1 MTSSGPAEG
10 DSRAATGQDVTIP
23 GPDGAK
29 RSRLAEPSAPA
40 GVAPERRG
48 STRLLPRAMPWA
60 RSEFAQPLHRNAYA
74 LVASGGL
81 TSVLG
86 LAFWALAARRYSAH
100 DLGLQSA
107 AISAMLLLAGVA
119 QLGLIPVLM
128 RFLPVA
134 GQRARSLVVRSYS
147 CSTFIALVAA
157 AVFILGTPLWSPPLT
172 FLRSSGA
179 WWAAFVL
186 ATAAT
191 SISSLQDGAL
201 TGMRRA
207 VWVPVENSLVSVAKM
222 VLLVAFAA
230 SLPRSGIFASWNIAT
245 AFAVVGINGLLF
257 SKVFPAPSS
266 FSAAGEDGEL
276 LLRRLIRPALHNHV
290 GNMFSLGVVYAMP
303 LIVVFRLG
311 AEPTA
316 YFAIPWAIYSAGLQ
330 QITTAM
336 SWSLTVE
343 AAATPGELRPYL
355 RRSLMHSLALLVP
368 AAVLVAAL
376 APQFLELL
384 GPKYAANGGDL
395 LRWLALASLP
405 GAALPMT
412 LALARI
418 RNRTSIVMTTQAA
431 TAIVVISLSTA
442 LLPSVG
448 LAAVGVSALV
458 TNCVIAVI
466 AVWRYLGPA
475 IGLLEPRTGEAK

>member
-1 MTSSGPAEG
+1 
-10 DSRAATGQDVTIP
+10 
-23 GPDGAK
+23 
-29 RSRLAEPSAPA
+29 
-40 GVAPERRG
+40 VAPERRG
-48 STRLLPRAMPWA
+48 VTRLLPRAMPWA

-81 TSVLG
+81 TSLLG
-86 LAFWALAARRYSAH
+86 LAYWALAARRYSAH

-134 GQRARSLVVRSYS
+134 GPRARSLVVRSYS
-147 CSTFIALVAA
+147 CSTFVALVAA
-157 AVFILGTPLWSPPLT
+157 AVFILGTPLWSPPLA

-179 WWAAFVL
+179 WWAAFLL

-207 VWVPVENSLVSVAKM
+207 VWVPIENSLVSVAKM
-222 VLLVAFAA
+222 LLLVVFAA

-257 SKVFPAPSS
+257 SKVFRGPSS
-266 FSAAGEDGEL
+266 FPADGGDGEL

-290 GNMFSLGVVYAMP
+290 GNMFSLGVVYALP

-343 AAATPGELRPYL
+343 AAATPSNLRPYM
-355 RRSLMHSLALLVP
+355 RRTLLHAFALLVP
-368 AAVLVAAL
+368 AAALVASF
-376 APQFLELL
+376 APQLLGLL
-384 GPKYAANGGDL
+384 GPRYAAEGADL

-418 RNRTSIVMTTQAA
+418 RNSTSIVMTTQAA
-431 TAIVVISLSTA
+431 TAAVVISLSTV

-448 LAAVGVSALV
+448 LAAIGISALV
-458 TNCVIAVI
+458 TNCAFAVV
-466 AVWRYLGPA
+466 AGWKYLWPAFDSMELRGRERCQAGVW
-475 IGLLEPRTGEAK
+475 PRG